1 MKQIM
6 FDDLNSYDDFGL
18 KLLSYKP
25 DPPTVKENTDDNPG
39 GNGIIDQT
47 DWMGYQVY
55 NNRHPEF
62 TFDLYVD
69 DMNDMEEKL
78 TRILNA
84 LNGQVRKV
92 HTGDGYYFE
101 GRISVRAEPIN
112 NFYEM
117 IVITVNA
124 FPYKLREDETTVQVT
139 AASDEKTVV
148 LRNEK
153 MPAMPTIKTTG
164 AVTLKL
170 RGVTSSISSSGEYTA
185 PDMLL
190 LEGDN
195 SVIYSG
201 TGTITFTY
209 REGRF

>member
-1 MKQIM
+1 MKQIV
-6 FDDLNSYDDFGL
+6 FDDQKSYDDFGL

-47 DWMGYQVY
+47 DWLGYPVY

-62 TFDLYVD
+62 TFDLHVD
-69 DMNDMEEKL
+69 NMNDMEEKL
-78 TRILNA
+78 TQILNA
-84 LNGQVRKV
+84 LNGQVKKV
-92 HTGDGYYFE
+92 YTGDGYYYE
-101 GRISVRAEPIN
+101 GRISVTAEPIN

-117 IVITVNA
+117 VVITVNA
-124 FPYKLREDETTVQVT
+124 FPYKLREDETTVHVT
-139 AASDEKTVV
+139 ATSTEKTVV

-153 MPAMPTIKTTG
+153 MPAMPKIKTTG
-164 AVTLKL
+164 AVTLIL
-170 RGVTSSISSSGEYTA
+170 RGVTSNISSSGEYTA

-195 SVIYSG
+195 SVTYSG